1 MRHPVA
7 RCYVRADPATTI
19 TRFEP
24 LLRPPELTVTAA
36 LLGVERMR
44 AYSRAALTCAALLS
58 FLPAQAAPPFNVE
71 VSPGVITRHS
81 ATDDLAFGRQVALSL
96 QNERLIAA
104 WADNSV
110 LIGASDFDLAALRT
124 TATAAGVT
132 AGVPQNISDIALQ
145 QASPSVA
152 RNPLN
157 PLHLVVVSDGGAP
170 SGTTGTATLAS
181 VFRAVSRDGGLT
193 WSSGS
198 ILPGHHSAEV
208 GIDAAGNV
216 FVLAIDFSTYFTS
229 KAALYISTDGG
240 ETFARVS
247 GFDPTRQALRPH
259 LAVGRDSVW
268 ALVHDF
274 DNNVLVVSRAPVTGL
289 GAVGAFT
296 GQSLAGSSG
305 TPHADL
311 ALGPDGNAVVVYE
324 RTSAG
329 IGTIS
334 AHRDP
339 DGLGPQPFSGAI
351 PITNFNPQSEIAMP
365 RVAFDHSTGARR
377 GRVYV
382 IHQEEPRLS
391 LNKEIHLRFSDDG
404 GASWSAAIRLNDNAQ
419 PSQRIVPGLAI
430 DSVNGNVA
438 AIWYDFRGGSNT
450 EARIFGTALA
460 APGKPAEPNSPLNL
474 TTRSVSTSA
483 IGLEWVDRSDNE
495 TGFVVERQGPS
506 FFGGFT
512 VRATTAPG
520 ATTFTDSG
528 NPPQTSFRYRVRAIN
543 AAGSSAY
550 SNEATGSTLAAAQP
564 APAAPTGLVARDT
577 STAYLQIDLSWTDT
591 SSNELRFE
599 LERAT
604 NGGPFSL
611 LQTLGENS
619 TSSADS
625 SLVRNQRYTYRVRS
639 VNATGASA
647 YSNVASV
654 LLDGPSALTLQV
666 VSASRIDLS
675 WVDNSTRE
683 QLFRIERSRDGLSY
697 SEIATVPANVTQFSD
712 RNLRRN
718 TRYFYRVRSQ
728 HAEGL
733 SGYTNYSFAT
743 TSR

>member
-1 MRHPVA
+1 MRVFP
-7 RCYVRADPATTI
+7 C
-19 TRFEP
+19 
-24 LLRPPELTVTAA
+24 AA
-36 LLGVERMR
+36 M
-44 AYSRAALTCAALLS
+44 TCAALLA
-58 FLPAQAAPPFNVE
+58 FPAAQAAPPFNTE
-71 VSPGVITRHS
+71 LSPGAITRHS

-96 QNERLIAA
+96 ENGRVVAV
-104 WADNSV
+104 WADNSI

-132 AGVPQNISDIALQ
+132 AGVPQNISGLAGQ
-145 QASPSVA
+145 QASPSLA
-152 RNPLN
+152 QDPRD

-170 SGTTGTATLAS
+170 AGTTGTATLAS
-181 VFRAVSRDGGLT
+181 VFRAVSRDGGQT
-193 WSSGS
+193 WSGGS

-229 KAALYISTDGG
+229 KAALYLSTDGG
-240 ETFARVS
+240 ETFARVG
-247 GFDPTRQALRPH
+247 GFDPARQALRPH

-268 ALVHDF
+268 TLVHDL
-274 DNNVLVVSRAPVTGL
+274 DNNRLVVSRAPVTGL
-289 GAVGAFT
+289 GTVGAFA

-305 TPHADL
+305 APHADI

-324 RTSAG
+324 RVSAG

-339 DGLGPQPFSGAI
+339 DGLGPLPFSGAV
-351 PITNFNPQSEIAMP
+351 PITHFNPQNDIAMP
-365 RVAFDHSTGARR
+365 RVAFDHGTGPRR
-377 GRVYV
+377 GRAYV

-430 DSVNGNVA
+430 DGVNGNVA

-450 EARIFGTALA
+450 EARVFGTALG
-460 APGKPAEPNSPLNL
+460 APDKPAEPNSPLNL
-474 TTRSVSTSA
+474 AARGVSSSA
-483 IGLEWVDRSDNE
+483 IELEWTDRSDNE

-506 FFGGFT
+506 FFGDF
-512 VRATTAPG
+512 VARATTAPG

-543 AAGSSAY
+543 AAGASAY
-550 SNEATGSTLAAAQP
+550 SNEATGSTLVADAST
-564 APAAPTGLVARDT
+564 PAAPTGLMARDA
-577 STAYLQIDLSWTDT
+577 STAQLRIDLDWTDT
-591 SSNELRFE
+591 SSNELNFE
-599 LERAT
+599 LERSI
-604 NGGPFSL
+604 NGGPFLL
-611 LQTLGENS
+611 LQTPGANS
-619 TSSADS
+619 ASSADS
-625 SLVRNQRYTYRVRS
+625 SLARNQRYAYRIRS
-639 VNATGASA
+639 VNATGASG

-666 VSASRIDLS
+666 VSAKRIDLS
-675 WVDNSTRE
+675 WTDNSARE

-697 SEIATVPANVTQFSD
+697 SEVATVPANVTRFSD
-712 RNLRRN
+712 TGLRRN

-733 SGYTNYSFAT
+733 SGYTNFSFAT
-743 TSR
+743 TLP